1 MKITPGLLFS
11 ILLLVLLTV
20 ILVGGQVWALTG
32 STTLGIAAGVVTGG
46 LLGMGVR
53 PLARRLAPGG
63 RRFFGEYRGTL
74 EEGDFVDVAQVVSD
88 AGSRGKI
95 RDGIQQPPERVAG
108 SIRAILGGQA
118 RPKGGSR

>member
-1 MKITPGLLFS
+1 MKIAPGLLFS
-11 ILLLVLLTV
+11 ILLLVLLTA

-32 STTLGIAAGVVTGG
+32 STTLGIAGGVATGG

-53 PLARRLAPGG
+53 PLARRLTPGG

-95 RDGIQQPPERVAG
+95 GHDVQQRPERVAG
-108 SIRAILGGQA
+108 SVRAILGGQV
-118 RPKGGSR
+118 RPKGGSK

>member
-1 MKITPGLLFS
+1 MKIAPGLLFS
-11 ILLLVLLTV
+11 ILLLVLLTA

-32 STTLGIAAGVVTGG
+32 STTLGIAAGVATGG
-46 LLGMGVR
+46 LLGMGAR

-63 RRFFGEYRGTL
+63 RRFCGEHRGTL

-95 RDGIQQPPERVAG
+95 GHGLQQRPERVAG
-108 SIRAILGGQA
+108 SVRAILGGQV
-118 RPKGGSR
+118 RPKGGSK

>member
-1 MKITPGLLFS
+1 MKIAPGLLFS
-11 ILLLVLLTV
+11 ILLLVLLTA

-32 STTLGIAAGVVTGG
+32 STTLGIAAGVATGG

-53 PLARRLAPGG
+53 PLAR
-63 RRFFGEYRGTL
+63 RGTL

-95 RDGIQQPPERVAG
+95 GHDVQQRPERVAG
-108 SIRAILGGQA
+108 SVRAILGGQV
-118 RPKGGSR
+118 RPKGGSK

>member
-1 MKITPGLLFS
+1 MKIAPGLLFS
-11 ILLLVLLTV
+11 ILLLVLLTA

-32 STTLGIAAGVVTGG
+32 STTLGIAGGVATGG

-53 PLARRLAPGG
+53 PLARRLTPGG

-95 RDGIQQPPERVAG
+95 GHGVQQRPERVAG
-108 SIRAILGGQA
+108 SVRAILGGQV
-118 RPKGGSR
+118 RPKGGSK

>member
-1 MKITPGLLFS
+1 MKIAPGLLFS
-11 ILLLVLLTV
+11 ILLLVLLTA
-20 ILVGGQVWALTG
+20 ILVGGQAWALTG
-32 STTLGIAAGVVTGG
+32 STTLGIAAGVATGG

-53 PLARRLAPGG
+53 PLARRLTPGG

-95 RDGIQQPPERVAG
+95 GHGVQQRPERVAG
-108 SIRAILGGQA
+108 SVRAILGGQV

>member
-1 MKITPGLLFS
+1 MKIAPGLLFS
-11 ILLLVLLTV
+11 ILLLVLLTA

-32 STTLGIAAGVVTGG
+32 STTLGIAAGVATGG

-74 EEGDFVDVAQVVSD
+74 EEGD
-88 AGSRGKI
+88 SR
-95 RDGIQQPPERVAG
+95 
-108 SIRAILGGQA
+108 
-118 RPKGGSR
+118 